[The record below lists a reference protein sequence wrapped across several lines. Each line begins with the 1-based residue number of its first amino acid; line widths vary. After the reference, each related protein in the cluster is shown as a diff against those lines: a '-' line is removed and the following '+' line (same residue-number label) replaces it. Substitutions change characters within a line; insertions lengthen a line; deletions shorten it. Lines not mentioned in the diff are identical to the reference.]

1 MSYGRSRVVLF
12 GVFAFTFLAFPAFA
26 ILPNNVKAEQAP
38 PPPTISFSA
47 SPDDIATGQTSTLVW
62 DTTNATSVTIDNGIG
77 SEPVSG
83 SVTVQPSLTTTYTL
97 TANGPGGTVSSQA
110 TVTVT
115 NRPIISF
122 LANPTGIV
130 AGHPATLY
138 WSVSNSRSV
147 TIDNGVGPVGPSGS
161 VDVFPTTTTTYT
173 MTAVGNAGNSTAQ
186 VTIDVISFPKI
197 ISFTATPS
205 NISAGGTS
213 TLAWSVSGV
222 DFATIDPVGGV
233 FANGSIDVSPVK
245 TTVYRLTASNEAG
258 TATATVTVTVGTPPP
273 PVPPRHRAVKH

>member
-12 GVFAFTFLAFPAFA
+12 GVCVFTFLAFPAYA
-26 ILPNNVKAEQAP
+26 VLPNNVRTAQAP

-83 SVTVQPSLTTTYTL
+83 SVVVQPTLTTTYTL
-97 TANGPGGTVSSQA
+97 TASGPGGTVSSPV

-122 LANPTGIV
+122 IADPTGIV
-130 AGHPATLY
+130 AGHPATLF

-147 TIDNGVGPVGPSGS
+147 TINNGVGPVAPSGS
-161 VDVFPTTTTTYT
+161 VAVFPATTTTYT

-186 VTIDVISFPKI
+186 VTVNVISFPKI
-197 ISFTATPS
+197 NSFTATPS
-205 NISAGGTS
+205 SISAGGTS
-213 TLAWSVSGV
+213 TLEWDVSGI
-222 DFATIDPVGGV
+222 DFVTIDPVGGV
-233 FANGSIDVSPVK
+233 FASGSIDVSPKK

-258 TATATVTVTVGTPPP
+258 TASATVTVTVGT